1 MAGDFQVVEFIAKV
15 RDGVSP
21 SPLEVK
27 RFAQAILAGE
37 VTDAQ
42 VAAWTMAVYF
52 RSMAEE
58 ALFALTCAMAES
70 GHQLDLSAIEGT
82 KLDKHSTGGVG
93 DKTTL
98 VVAPLVASFGVPV
111 IKLSGRALGHSGGTV
126 DKLESIP
133 GFRTDL
139 SKEEIIA
146 QGKELGLV
154 LAGHHK
160 RLAPLD
166 AKIYHLR
173 DSCGTVESIPL
184 IASSIMSKKLAS
196 GADAFVFDVKVGHGA
211 FMKSLDQ
218 AKELA
223 SLLVSIAEQAGK
235 KAKVVYS
242 SMAEP
247 LGSAVG
253 NSLEVREAL
262 ACLEG
267 KGPGDLEELVLALAE
282 AMLSLAGIEATRED
296 LAAKLASGEAK
307 EKFLALVRRQ
317 GGDLGALPTA
327 PFREPYPA
335 ERDGYV
341 QGWQTREV
349 GLIVRSLTVGNPAGG
364 VEILAKRGS
373 KVQKGEPVAL
383 IHAQSKEEIDWAKEV
398 LAGCVALGDLE
409 PQKIPLLLN

>member
-1 MAGDFQVVEFIAKV
+1 MAGDFQVVEFITKV

-247 LGSAVG
+247 LGSAVLF
-253 NSLEVREAL
+253 NTANAAE
-262 ACLEG
+262 EG
-267 KGPGDLEELVLALAE
+267 VGVELGDLEELVLALAE

>member
-1 MAGDFQVVEFIAKV
+1 
-15 RDGVSP
+15 
-21 SPLEVK
+21 
-27 RFAQAILAGE
+27 
-37 VTDAQ
+37 
-42 VAAWTMAVYF
+42 
-52 RSMAEE
+52 
-58 ALFALTCAMAES
+58 
-70 GHQLDLSAIEGT
+70 
-82 KLDKHSTGGVG
+82 
-93 DKTTL
+93 
-98 VVAPLVASFGVPV
+98 
-111 IKLSGRALGHSGGTV
+111 
-126 DKLESIP
+126 
-133 GFRTDL
+133 
-139 SKEEIIA
+139 
-146 QGKELGLV
+146 
-154 LAGHHK
+154 
-160 RLAPLD
+160 
-166 AKIYHLR
+166 
-173 DSCGTVESIPL
+173 
-184 IASSIMSKKLAS
+184 MSKKLVK

-398 LAGCVALGDLE
+398 LAGCVALGIWNLKDPSL
-409 PQKIPLLLN
+409 

>member
-1 MAGDFQVVEFIAKV
+1 
-15 RDGVSP
+15 
-21 SPLEVK
+21 
-27 RFAQAILAGE
+27 
-37 VTDAQ
+37 
-42 VAAWTMAVYF
+42 
-52 RSMAEE
+52 
-58 ALFALTCAMAES
+58 
-70 GHQLDLSAIEGT
+70 
-82 KLDKHSTGGVG
+82 
-93 DKTTL
+93 
-98 VVAPLVASFGVPV
+98 
-111 IKLSGRALGHSGGTV
+111 
-126 DKLESIP
+126 
-133 GFRTDL
+133 
-139 SKEEIIA
+139 
-146 QGKELGLV
+146 
-154 LAGHHK
+154 
-160 RLAPLD
+160 
-166 AKIYHLR
+166 
-173 DSCGTVESIPL
+173 
-184 IASSIMSKKLAS
+184 MSKKLAS

-253 NSLEVREAL
+253 NSLEVGEAL

-267 KGPGDLEELVLALAE
+267 KGPGIWKSWFWLWQRPCFPWQALRPQGRTLRQNLPQA
-282 AMLSLAGIEATRED
+282 RQ
-296 LAAKLASGEAK
+296 K

-364 VEILAKRGS
+364 VEIPAKRGS